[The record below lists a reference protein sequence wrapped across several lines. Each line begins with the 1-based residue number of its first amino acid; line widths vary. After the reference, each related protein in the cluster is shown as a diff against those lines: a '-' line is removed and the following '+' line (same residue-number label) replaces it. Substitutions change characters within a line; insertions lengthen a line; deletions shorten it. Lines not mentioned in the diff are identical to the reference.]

1 MSIQQML
8 LGAGS
13 AKADP
18 IYVDQVFNNY
28 VYTGSSSAQTFD
40 VGIDLANEG
49 GLVWNKY
56 REMNSPNIFIDT
68 ERGKTKILKTDST
81 DAESTYSTAIT
92 SFNNNGF
99 SVGGGNA
106 WTNFNSSYTHFNWI
120 WRKAPGF
127 CDIVKYTG
135 NSTNREIAHSLGANV
150 GMMIIKGTDS
160 TSSWYVWHRD
170 FGDTDSDQYNYRLRL
185 SHTNSRDSGMSTVW
199 YQNPTSTHFSV
210 GTNGACNNNG
220 SEYIC
225 YLFAGGESNAS
236 EARSVDFDGNDYLSL
251 ASSADFNMGSGDFTL
266 EGWVKWDTVSGVRV
280 VLNGRGLNSSG
291 GPVIYSNGTNL
302 VFGGG
307 ASITASGVLNK
318 GQWYHVAGTKSGSTS
333 RLFLNGNL
341 VGTSTASYSYS
352 ADTPFV
358 IGNSHANE
366 YFDGK
371 VSNARVVKGTAV
383 YTSSFKPPTE
393 PLTNISGTVLLC
405 CNNSSTT
412 GKTVGPT
419 ITANGDPT
427 ASTDSPFDDPG
438 NFVFGENSDSNA
450 IKTGSYVGTGS
461 AGLVVNVGWEPQI
474 LMIKRID
481 SGGDWYTYDSAR
493 GVVTDGDDAV
503 LRANSSNVE
512 ADADH
517 IEFTPTGFNLTSTS
531 SGVNSD
537 GGKWLY
543 IAVRRP
549 DGYVGKLYGAGEGTS
564 VFAMDTGNSSATIPT
579 FDSGFPVDF
588 MIRKNYQSTVQWT
601 SGSRLTGLSRLAPN
615 ENYVE
620 VSDSTV
626 TWDSNV
632 GWGSTEQGTALI
644 SHMWKRHTG
653 MDLVAYKGDGV
664 TTGRQIPHSLNKTI
678 EMMWVKNRDA
688 SKDWVVYHHQVN
700 GGTNPEQYIMKLNTD
715 GGQHGTSSRWKDTA
729 PTDKAFTVGGRDEVN
744 EDGENFIAVLFASVD
759 KISSVGG
766 YAGSSGNVSVTTGFQ
781 PRFILIKRTNSTGQW
796 ALFDTVRG
804 LTSSGSN
811 GDYVIY
817 LNQTWSQ
824 QAEGTYIDL
833 SSTGFTVT
841 SDWAG
846 INAASNDYIY
856 YAHS

>member
-1 MSIQQML
+1 MTPIQQLM
-8 LGAGS
+8 LGAGGA
-13 AKADP
+13 AKKTYMD
-18 IYVDQVFNNY
+18 DVFSTY
-28 VYTGSSSAQTFD
+28 LWTGTGSAITINN
-40 VGIDLANEG
+40 GIDLSGEG
-49 GLVWNKY
+49 GMVWEKQ
-56 REMNSPNIFIDT
+56 RDGTSDHNIVDT
-68 ERGKTKILKTDST
+68 VRGASAGRLRANGSN
-81 DAESTYSTAIT
+81 AEGGTNYIA
-92 SFNNNGF
+92 SFNSTGF
-99 SVGGGNA
+99 V
-106 WTNFNSSYTHFNWI
+106 T
-120 WRKAPGF
+120 
-127 CDIVKYTG
+127 
-135 NSTNREIAHSLGANV
+135 
-150 GMMIIKGTDS
+150 GTDS
-160 TSSWYVWHRD
+160 DVTGSGETFASFTFRRASGFFDCVTWQGNGTAGRQISHSLNCVPGMIIVKSRAINDWYVYHRATHNTSPED
-170 FGDTDSDQYNYRLRL
+170 YVLFLNGTDARIDANLFNDTL
-185 SHTNSRDSGMSTVW
+185 
-199 YQNPTSTHFSV
+199 PTSTHFSL
-210 GTNGACNNNG
+210 NGGEQVNG
-220 SEYIC
+220 SGIDYVA
-225 YLFAGGESNAS
+225 YVFAGGEDQTTATS
-236 EARSVDFDGNDYLSL
+236 RSVDFDGNDYLSL